1 MSQQQQQ
8 NQNQNQQTKWEA
20 DKMLDVYIYDYLM
33 KRRFHNSAKA
43 FQQEGE
49 VSTDP
54 VAIDAP
60 GGFLFEWWSV
70 FWDIFIA
77 RSNEKHS
84 EAAASY
90 IETQM
95 IKAREQQQHQQKP
108 QQQSQQLQMQ
118 QLMMQRQ
125 HAQGQQ
131 QHRRDGPQI
140 PNGNSSGLVGNGS
153 LTMQNP
159 GTANALATKMYEDTI
174 KLPHQRDASDDAALK
189 RFGENTSQL
198 LDPNNISML
207 KSSGVG
213 GPPPGPT
220 LVGVPGGISGNHA
233 QVQNR
238 SQQIPL
244 STQEIKPEINP
255 MMNQRSFGPG
265 QEGPSMGVNGPNQG
279 GSNMT
284 LKGWP
289 LTGLEQLRS
298 GLLQQKSLIQS
309 PQSYNQLQLQQQFL
323 LQQAQQN
330 MSSPSS
336 SDFESRKLRMLLSTQ
351 RQSFGRD
358 SNPVG
363 DAVSNVGSPLQVG
376 SPGMSR
382 GDDKLMKLQQ
392 QQMQVN
398 SQLPQQYIQHALS
411 SQQSQNLNRGIQQ
424 QDKMS
429 GGIMADGSMSNASRG
444 NDQVSKFQTAQ
455 KRKHPGSSSGPAN
468 SSGTANNT
476 EPSPSSAPSTP
487 STHTP
492 GDGLSIPNLPVP
504 ANVASSKSMPMF
516 SSDRMSNLSAAPN
529 QLAEID
535 DFINDEALDDIISP
549 DNGDPRDAAGRVD
562 AKVLGAALGS
572 TFAELRSLSANT
584 KVECC
589 HFSSDG
595 KLFVS
600 GGHDKKVVLW
610 CADTFTVKSTLEEH
624 VNMITDVRFSPSMP
638 RLATSS
644 SDRTVRVWDADKPG
658 YSLRTFSGHSATV
671 TSLDFHP
678 SNDDI
683 ICSADANG
691 EIRYWSITKGS
702 CCRFFKGGVTRI
714 RFQPRQGRLLAGASD
729 NVVSIFD
736 VETQVCRLKLQG
748 HSNRINSLCWDPSG
762 EFLASVS
769 EEVVKV
775 WSFSGGKG
783 DCVHELNCSGSEF
796 RTCIFHPTCPSL
808 LIIGCYKSLELWNM
822 SENKMM
828 TLSAHA
834 DFISALAG
842 SKASGGIVASASHDT
857 CIKIW
862 K

>member
-8 NQNQNQQTKWEA
+8 QNQNQQTKWEA

-33 KRRFHNSAKA
+33 KRKFHNSAKA

-108 QQQSQQLQMQ
+108 QQQQQPHQLQMQ
-118 QLMMQRQ
+118 QLLMQR
-125 HAQGQQ
+125 HAQGLQQ
-131 QHRRDGPQI
+131 QRRDGPQI
-140 PNGNSSGLVGNGS
+140 ANGNPSGLAGNGS
-153 LTMQNP
+153 LMMQNA
-159 GTANALATKMYEDTI
+159 GNANAMATKMYEDTI
-174 KLPHQRDASDDAALK
+174 KLPHKRDASDDMALK
-189 RFGENTSQL
+189 RFGENTRQL
-198 LDPNNISML
+198 LDPNNIPIL

-213 GPPPGPT
+213 GPPPGQT

-238 SQQIPL
+238 NQQIPV
-244 STQEIKPEINP
+244 STQDLKPELNP
-255 MMNQRSFGPG
+255 MMNAGCFGARL
-265 QEGPSMGVNGPNQG
+265 EGPSMGVNGLNQG

-289 LTGLEQLRS
+289 LTGLDQLHS

-309 PQSYNQLQLQQQFL
+309 PQSFNQLQLQQQFL
-323 LQQAQQN
+323 LQQQN
-330 MSSPSS
+330 LGSPSS
-336 SDFESRKLRMLLSTQ
+336 SDFENRRLRTLLSNQ

-358 SNPVG
+358 GNHVG
-363 DAVSNVGSPLQVG
+363 DALSNVGSPLQAG
-376 SPGMSR
+376 SPGMSQ
-382 GDDKLMKLQQ
+382 GNDMLMK
-392 QQMQVN
+392 QQMQGN
-398 SQLPQQYIQHALS
+398 NQMPQQYMQQQPLS
-411 SQQSQNLNRGIQQ
+411 SQQSQNSNRGIQHH
-424 QDKMS
+424 DKIS
-429 GGIMADGSMSNASRG
+429 GGIMGDGSMSNTSRG
-444 NDQVSKFQTAQ
+444 NDQVSKFPAGQ

-476 EPSPSSAPSTP
+476 EPSPGSAPSTP

-504 ANVASSKSMPMF
+504 TNAASSKSMPMF
-516 SSDRMSNLSAAPN
+516 TSDRMSNLSAAPN
-529 QLAEID
+529 QLADID

-549 DNGDPRDAAGRVD
+549 DNGDPRDATGRVD
-562 AKVLGAALGS
+562 AKVLGATLGS
-572 TFAELRSLSANT
+572 AFAEFRAFSANT
-584 KVECC
+584 QVECC

-595 KLFVS
+595 KLLAT

-610 CADTFTVKSTLEEH
+610 CADSYTVKSTLEEH
-624 VNMITDVRFSPSMP
+624 ANVITDVRFSPSMP

-644 SDRTVRVWDADKPG
+644 ADGTVRVWDADNPR
-658 YSLRTFSGHSATV
+658 YSLRTFSGHSTKV

-678 SNDDI
+678 CKDDI
-683 ICSADANG
+683 VCSADANG
-691 EIRYWSITKGS
+691 EINYWSITNGK

-714 RFQPRQGRLLAGASD
+714 RFQPRHGRLLAGSAD
-729 NVVSIFD
+729 NIVSIFD
-736 VETQVCRLKLQG
+736 AETQVCRVKLQG
-748 HSNRINSLCWDPSG
+748 HKNRITSLCWDPSG
-762 EFLASVS
+762 ELLASVS

-775 WSFSGGKG
+775 WSFSAGKG
-783 DCVHELNCSGSEF
+783 DCVYELKCTGSEF
-796 RTCIFHPTCPSL
+796 HTCIFHPTCPSMM
-808 LIIGCYKSLELWNM
+808 IIGCYKSLELWNM
-822 SENKMM
+822 SENQMM
-828 TLSAHA
+828 TLKAHG
-834 DFISALAG
+834 DMISSLAG
-842 SKASGGIVASASHDT
+842 SKAGGGIVASASYDK

>member
-1 MSQQQQQ
+1 MSQQQSQ
-8 NQNQNQQTKWEA
+8 NQTQQTKWEA

-95 IKAREQQQHQQKP
+95 IKAREQQLHQSKP
-108 QQQSQQLQMQ
+108 QQQPHQLQMQ
-118 QLMMQRQ
+118 QLLMQR
-125 HAQGQQ
+125 HPQGQQ

-153 LTMQNP
+153 LMMQNP
-159 GTANALATKMYEDTI
+159 GTANAMATKMYEDTI

-198 LDPNNISML
+198 LDPNNMSML
-207 KSSGVG
+207 KSSVVGVG
-213 GPPPGPT
+213 GPPQGQT
-220 LVGVPGGISGNHA
+220 IVGVPGGISGNHS

-238 SQQIPL
+238 SQQIPV
-244 STQEIKPEINP
+244 STQDIKPELNP
-255 MMNQRSFGPG
+255 IMNPRSFGAG
-265 QEGPSMGVNGPNQG
+265 QEGPSMGVNGLGPNQG

-289 LTGLEQLRS
+289 LTGLDQLRS
-298 GLLQQKSLIQS
+298 GLLQHKPLIQS
-309 PQSYNQLQLQQQFL
+309 PQSYNQLHLQQQFL
-323 LQQAQQN
+323 LQTQQN

-358 SNPVG
+358 GNPAG
-363 DAVSNVGSPLQVG
+363 DSVSNVGSPLQVG

-382 GDDKLMKLQQ
+382 GDDMSLKMQQ
-392 QQMQVN
+392 QQMQGN
-398 SQLPQQYIQHALS
+398 NQLPQQYMQHSLS
-411 SQQSQNLNRGIQQ
+411 SQQSQNANRGIQQ
-424 QDKMS
+424 QDKLS
-429 GGIMADGSMSNASRG
+429 GGIMADGSMSNTSRG

-492 GDGLSIPNLPVP
+492 GDGLSIPNLPGP
-504 ANVASSKSMPMF
+504 TNGASSKSMPMF

-549 DNGDPRDAAGRVD
+549 DNGDPRDTAGRVD
-562 AKVLGAALGS
+562 AKGS
-572 TFAELRSLSANT
+572 TFAELRALSANT

-595 KLFVS
+595 KLLVT
-600 GGHDKKVVLW
+600 GGHDKKAVLW
-610 CADTFTVKSTLEEH
+610 CADTFTIKSTLEEH
-624 VNMITDVRFSPSMP
+624 TNMITDVRFSPSMP

-644 SDRTVRVWDADKPG
+644 ADRTVRVWDADNPG
-658 YSLRTFSGHSATV
+658 YTLRTFSGHLATV

-678 SNDDI
+678 LNDDK
-683 ICSADANG
+683 ICSADASG
-691 EIRYWSITKGS
+691 EIRYWSITNGT
-702 CCRFFKGGVTRI
+702 CYRFFKGGVTRI
-714 RFQPRQGRLLAGASD
+714 RFQPRLGRLLAGAGE
-729 NVVSIFD
+729 NVVSIFE
-736 VETQVCRLKLQG
+736 VENQVCRLKLQG
-748 HSNRINSLCWDPSG
+748 HKNRITSLCWDPSG

-769 EEVVKV
+769 DEVVKV
-775 WSFSGGKG
+775 WSFSAGKG
-783 DCVHELNCSGSEF
+783 GECVHELNCSGSDF
-796 RTCIFHPTCPSL
+796 RTCIFHPTCSSL

-822 SENKMM
+822 SENKVM

-834 DFISALAG
+834 DVISSLAG
-842 SKASGGIVASASHDT
+842 SKASGGIVASASHDK

>member
-1 MSQQQQQ
+1 MSQQQPSQSQ
-8 NQNQNQQTKWEA
+8 SQSQQTKWEA

-33 KRRFHNSAKA
+33 KRKFHNSAKA

-108 QQQSQQLQMQ
+108 QQQPQQLQMQ
-118 QLMMQRQ
+118 QLLMQR
-125 HAQGQQ
+125 HVQGQQ

-153 LTMQNP
+153 LMMQNS
-159 GTANALATKMYEDTI
+159 GTVNAMATKMYEDTI
-174 KLPHQRDASDDAALK
+174 KLPHQRDASDEAALK

-198 LDPNNISML
+198 MDPNNISML

-213 GPPPGPT
+213 GPPPGQT
-220 LVGVPGGISGNHA
+220 LVGVPGGISGNHS

-238 SQQIPL
+238 GQQIPV
-244 STQEIKPEINP
+244 STQDIKPELNP
-255 MMNQRSFGPG
+255 MMNPRSFGAG

-289 LTGLEQLRS
+289 LTGLDQLRS
-298 GLLQQKSLIQS
+298 GLLQQKSLINS
-309 PQSYNQLQLQQQFL
+309 PQSFNQLQLQQQFL
-323 LQQAQQN
+323 IQAQQN
-330 MSSPSS
+330 MSSHSS
-336 SDFESRKLRMLLSTQ
+336 SDFENRKRMHLSNQ

-358 SNPVG
+358 GIPVG

-382 GDDKLMKLQQ
+382 GDEMLMKLQH
-392 QQMQVN
+392 QQMQGN
-398 SQLPQQYIQHALS
+398 SQLPQQYMQHPLS
-411 SQQSQNLNRGIQQ
+411 SQQSQNSNRGIQQ
-424 QDKMS
+424 QDKIS
-429 GGIMADGSMSNASRG
+429 GGMMADGSMSNTSRG
-444 NDQVSKFQTAQ
+444 NDQASKFQTSQ

-468 SSGTANNT
+468 SSGAANNP

-492 GDGLSIPNLPVP
+492 ADGLSMPNLPVP
-504 ANVASSKSMPMF
+504 TNGASSKSMSMF
-516 SSDRMSNLSAAPN
+516 SSDRMSNLSAPPN

-549 DNGDPRDAAGRVD
+549 DNGGPRDTSGRVD
-562 AKVLGAALGS
+562 AKALGAALGS
-572 TFAELRSLSANT
+572 TFAELRALSANT
-584 KVECC
+584 QVECC

-595 KLFVS
+595 KLLVT
-600 GGHDKKVVLW
+600 GGRDKKVVLW
-610 CADTFTVKSTLEEH
+610 CAETFTIKSTLEEH
-624 VNMITDVRFSPSMP
+624 ANVINDVRFSPSMA
-638 RLATSS
+638 RLATASD
-644 SDRTVRVWDADKPG
+644 DRTVRVWDADNPG
-658 YSLRTFSGHSATV
+658 YSLRTFSGHSTSV
-671 TSLDFHP
+671 RSLDFHP
-678 SNDDI
+678 SKDDI
-683 ICSADANG
+683 ICSADASG
-691 EIRYWSITKGS
+691 EIRYWSITNGS
-702 CCRFFKGGVTRI
+702 CCRFFKAGVTRI
-714 RFQPRQGRLLAGASD
+714 RFQPRHGRLLAGAGD
-729 NVVSIFD
+729 NVVFIFD
-736 VETQVCRLKLQG
+736 VDTQVCLVKLQG
-748 HSNRINSLCWDPSG
+748 HKNSITSLCWDPSG

-775 WSFSGGKG
+775 WSFSSGKG
-783 DCVHELNCSGSEF
+783 DCLHELNCSGSEF
-796 RTCIFHPTCPSL
+796 RTCIFHPTCSSL

-834 DFISALAG
+834 DVISSLAG
-842 SKASGGIVASASHDT
+842 SKASGGIVASASHDK